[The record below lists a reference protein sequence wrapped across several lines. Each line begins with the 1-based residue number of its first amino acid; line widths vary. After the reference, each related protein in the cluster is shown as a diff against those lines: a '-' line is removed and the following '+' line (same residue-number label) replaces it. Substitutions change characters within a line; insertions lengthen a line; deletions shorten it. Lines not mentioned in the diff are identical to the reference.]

1 MHTADAAPAA
11 DGAAPADGSAAAP
24 GSGYGREAVLPGSR
38 RLPER
43 PGFTSPYPVSVAP
56 MMDRTDKFFRWF
68 LRQITPN
75 TLLYSEM
82 VSTGAIVHG
91 DRERHL
97 GFFPE
102 EKPLAL
108 QLGGSD
114 PAEVGEAVRIA
125 EDWDYDEVNLNVGC
139 PSDRVQHR
147 GIGACLMADPP
158 RVAQLVEVMRANTRK
173 PVTVKHR
180 IGIDGRE
187 SFEELCEFVD
197 VVARAGVE
205 RLTVHARIAILEG
218 LSPKDN
224 RNVPPLR
231 YEDVYRLKCEFPE
244 LEIEINGHIGSVAD
258 IRGHL
263 QQVDAVMLGRAAY
276 DNPYLFADIEREIF
290 GGAAGAAAAGAAGGA
305 MDAAGASG
313 AGAGAGAVWQAPSR
327 AEVIARTIEFLETR
341 WRDDFPRAPL
351 GHLMGLYHGM
361 PGARRWRGT
370 ISTELAAGTA
380 PAEVL
385 RRAQEVLPKI

>member
-1 MHTADAAPAA
+1 MNTPSHSSAAAGSDAAPTA
-11 DGAAPADGSAAAP
+11 GH
-24 GSGYGREAVLPGSR
+24 GRMAVLPGSR

-43 PGFTSPYPVSVAP
+43 PGFSSPYPVSVAP

-91 DRERHL
+91 DRARHL

-114 PAEVGEAVRIA
+114 PVEVGEAVKIA

-158 RVAQLVEVMRANTRK
+158 QVARLVEVMRANTQK

-187 SFEELCEFVD
+187 SYEELCEFVD
-197 VVARAGVE
+197 TVARAGVE

-231 YEDVYRLKCEFPE
+231 YEDVYRLKQDFPR
-244 LEIEINGHIGSVAD
+244 LEIEINGHVGSVAD
-258 IRGHL
+258 IRTHL

-276 DNPYLFADIEREIF
+276 DNPYLFADIEREVF
-290 GGAAGAAAAGAAGGA
+290 GAATESAAAVAGGT
-305 MDAAGASG
+305 AA
-313 AGAGAGAVWQAPSR
+313 WQPPSR
-327 AEVIARTIEFLETR
+327 AEVIDRAIEFLETR

-351 GHLMGLYHGM
+351 GHLMGLYHGQ
-361 PGARRWRGT
+361 PGARRWRGK

-385 RRAQEVLPKI
+385 RRAMQLLPA

>member
-1 MHTADAAPAA
+1 
-11 DGAAPADGSAAAP
+11 
-24 GSGYGREAVLPGSR
+24 
-38 RLPER
+38 
-43 PGFTSPYPVSVAP
+43 

-97 GFFPE
+97 GFFHE
-102 EKPLAL
+102 EKPIAL

-114 PAEVGEAVRIA
+114 PAEVGEAVQIA

-231 YEDVYRLKCEFPE
+231 YGDVYRLKREFPQ

-263 QQVDAVMLGRAAY
+263 EQVDAVMLGRAAY

-290 GGAAGAAAAGAAGGA
+290 GGAGIGGAAAAA
-305 MDAAGASG
+305 
-313 AGAGAGAVWQAPSR
+313 WQAPSR
-327 AEVIARTIEFLETR
+327 AEVIDRTIEFLETR
-341 WRDDFPRAPL
+341 WREDFPRAPL

-361 PGARRWRGT
+361 PGARRWRGM
-370 ISTELAAGTA
+370 ISTELARGTE

-385 RRAQEVLPKI
+385 RRAMGVLPAP